1 MKKLDALRSKEGF
14 TLIELLVALL
24 ITGILLATISSVFLM
39 SQKIYVRSEAISNK
53 EGSITN
59 VETNLQ
65 KVLAVATGVAI
76 SNTPQTAAKES
87 YSIGFKAD
95 GTCEEVIMT
104 LIVDSA
110 GNPVLDAGGG
120 KQYSQIDHAIPQ
132 ISNITVRV
140 TGSSETVTLNY
151 GLIPIDTTMTTLSG
165 GVVMNNIRQ
174 SNHNV
179 PAFSQGALNGSPKKY
194 LVLTLDN
201 QE

>member
-1 MKKLDALRSKEGF
+1 MKRMVKISRDKGF

-39 SQKIYVRSEAISNK
+39 SQKTYVHSEAISNK

-76 SNTPQTAAKES
+76 SSTPQTALKES

-110 GNPVLDAGGG
+110 GNPVLDASGG
-120 KQYSQIDHAIPQ
+120 KQYSRIDHAIPQ
-132 ISNITVRV
+132 ISNITVQV
-140 TGSSETVTLNY
+140 TGSNEAVTLNY
-151 GLIPIDTTMTTLSG
+151 GLIPIDATMTTLSG

-174 SNHNV
+174 SNNNF
-179 PAFSQGALNGSPKKY
+179 PAFIQGALNGPVKQY
-194 LVLTLDN
+194 LVLTLVDM
-201 QE
+201 E

>member
-1 MKKLDALRSKEGF
+1 MKKLDALRSKKGF

-65 KVLAVATGVAI
+65 KVLAVTTGVAI
-76 SNTPQTAAKES
+76 SNTPQTALKES

-110 GNPVLDAGGG
+110 GNPVLDASGG
-120 KQYSQIDHAIPQ
+120 KQYSRIDHAIPQ

-151 GLIPIDTTMTTLSG
+151 GLIPIDTSMTTLSG

-174 SNHNV
+174 SNNNL
-179 PAFSQGALNGSPKKY
+179 PAFSQGALNGSAKQY
-194 LVLTLDN
+194 LVLTLDD
-201 QE
+201 QV